1 MSDWRTILV
10 AGLNSGG
17 RGYYA
22 LDVTNPLAP
31 KALWEFT
38 NSTFCVTTDDPGNA
52 SDDVTVPDFTTP
64 VGGDLKSDC
73 NVGLIVRQPD
83 HRQAQ
88 ARTASGWCSSP
99 RATTTT

>member
-1 MSDWRTILV
+1 MVRRRSATSACRRAPARTNWRTILV

-38 NSTFCVTTDDPGNA
+38 NSTFCVTTDDPA
-52 SDDVTVPDFTTP
+52 ARPTT
-64 VGGDLKSDC
+64 
-73 NVGLIVRQPD
+73 
-83 HRQAQ
+83 
-88 ARTASGWCSSP
+88 
-99 RATTTT
+99 